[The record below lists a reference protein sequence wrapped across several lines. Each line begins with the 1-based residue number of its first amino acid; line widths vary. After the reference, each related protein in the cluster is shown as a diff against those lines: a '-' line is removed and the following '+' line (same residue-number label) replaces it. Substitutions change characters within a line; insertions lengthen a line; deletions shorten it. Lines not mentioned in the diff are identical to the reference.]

1 MGLSVCRRS
10 RSKRGFGPAGT
21 FTFRRFRAAIKRGS
35 WSYTSLALPLQAFTR
50 TTYVGI
56 SLSVALER
64 HKGRETLVRYVYRL
78 NTGRFLEI
86 RTT

>member
-1 MGLSVCRRS
+1 M
-10 RSKRGFGPAGT
+10 
-21 FTFRRFRAAIKRGS
+21 
-35 WSYTSLALPLQAFTR
+35 ALPLQAFTR

-86 RTT
+86 RTTGAKNPYDSVDPGIRFSQLVVEKIPSLSTLDNLSRSC